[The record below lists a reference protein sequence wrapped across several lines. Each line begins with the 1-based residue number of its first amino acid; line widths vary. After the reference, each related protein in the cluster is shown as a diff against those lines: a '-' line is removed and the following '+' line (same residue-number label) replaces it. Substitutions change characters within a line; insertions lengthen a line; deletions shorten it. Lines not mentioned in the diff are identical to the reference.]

1 VNVTKVKITLIKSTN
16 SSKKPLAATVKA
28 LGLHRIGQTVEHEA
42 SPAILGM
49 VHRVAH
55 LVHCEPVHSEEA

>member
-1 VNVTKVKITLIKSTN
+1 MAKVMITLIKSTN
-16 SSKKPLAATVKA
+16 SAKKNLVATVKA

-42 SPAILGM
+42 TPAILGM

-55 LVHCEPVHSEEA
+55 LVLCEQARAEEA